1 MVGGVLSRGKGGEA
15 AFQPGKTN
23 IRAAGENGSPGLPLT
38 PLVGGS
44 SSLDSFGAFNAGV
57 SSTISYLS

>member
-1 MVGGVLSRGKGGEA
+1 MAGGVLSRGKGGEA
-15 AFQPGKTN
+15 AFQPGKMN
-23 IRAAGENGSPGLPLT
+23 IRAAGGNGNPGLLLV

-57 SSTISYLS
+57 SSTTSYLS